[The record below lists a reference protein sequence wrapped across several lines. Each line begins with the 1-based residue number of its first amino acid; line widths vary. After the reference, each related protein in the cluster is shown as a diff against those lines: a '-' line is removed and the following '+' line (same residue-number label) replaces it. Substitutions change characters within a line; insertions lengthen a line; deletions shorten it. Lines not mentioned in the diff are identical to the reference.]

1 MSQTFALSERSQ
13 TDGEKIANSLS
24 HGVGLLGAIAAAAVL
39 ILDAI
44 QHGDKA
50 ELVGASV
57 FSTTMV
63 LVYLTSSLYHAVPG
77 IRAKKIF
84 RILDHGAIFLLIA
97 GTYTPFALSV
107 LRGAWA
113 WTMLGLEW
121 GLAIAG
127 VLLNSF
133 WGLRYPRL
141 STWLYLAM
149 GWLVLIAVNP
159 LSLKMPVSGLWWLLA
174 GGISYTAGVVFYEA
188 KSVRYSHFIWHLFVM
203 AGTACHFCAVFWYAS

>member
-1 MSQTFALSERSQ
+1 MALPDRSQ
-13 TDGEKIANSLS
+13 TAGEEIANSLS
-24 HGVGLLGAIAAAAVL
+24 HGIGLLGAIAAAAVL
-39 ILDAI
+39 VLDAV
-44 QHGDKA
+44 QHGDRSG
-50 ELVGASV
+50 LVGATV

-63 LVYLTSSLYHAVPG
+63 LVYLTSTLYHAVPG
-77 IRAKKIF
+77 NRAKNFF
-84 RILDHGAIFLLIA
+84 RTLDHGAIYLLIA

-107 LRGAWA
+107 LRSTWT

-127 VLLNSF
+127 VLLNFF

-141 STWLYLAM
+141 TTWLYLAM
-149 GWLVLIAVNP
+149 GWMVLIAVNP
-159 LSLKMPVSGLWWLLA
+159 LSLKMPVAGLWWLLA

-188 KSVRYSHFIWHLFVM
+188 KGVRYSHFIWHLFVM

>member
-1 MSQTFALSERSQ
+1 MAQPERSQ
-13 TDGEKIANSLS
+13 TTGEEIANSLS
-24 HGVGLLGAIAAAAVL
+24 HGIGLLGAIVAAVVL
-39 ILDAI
+39 VLDAVR
-44 QHGDKA
+44 HSDRAG
-50 ELVGASV
+50 LVGAAV

-63 LVYLTSSLYHAVPG
+63 LVYLTSTLYHAVPG
-77 IRAKKIF
+77 NRAKKIF
-84 RILDHGAIFLLIA
+84 RTLDHGAIYLLIA

-107 LRGAWA
+107 LRSTWSL
-113 WTMLGLEW
+113 TMLGLEW

-159 LSLKMPVSGLWWLLA
+159 LSLKMPVAGLWWLLA

-188 KSVRYSHFIWHLFVM
+188 KSIHYSHFIWHLFVM
-203 AGTACHFCAVFWYAS
+203 AGTVCHFCAVFWYAS

>member
-1 MSQTFALSERSQ
+1 MTQPERSQ
-13 TDGEKIANSLS
+13 TTGEEIANCLS
-24 HGVGLLGAIAAAAVL
+24 HGIGLLGAIVAAVVL
-39 ILDAI
+39 VLDAVR
-44 QHGDKA
+44 HSDRAG
-50 ELVGASV
+50 LVGAAV

-63 LVYLTSSLYHAVPG
+63 LVYLTSTLYHAVPEN
-77 IRAKKIF
+77 RAKSFF
-84 RILDHGAIFLLIA
+84 RTLDHGAIYLLIA

-107 LRGAWA
+107 LRSTWSL
-113 WTMLGLEW
+113 TMLGLEW

-159 LSLKMPVSGLWWLLA
+159 LSLKMPVAGLWWLLA

-188 KSVRYSHFIWHLFVM
+188 KSIHYSHFIWHLFVM
-203 AGTACHFCAVFWYAS
+203 AGTVCHFCAVFWYAS